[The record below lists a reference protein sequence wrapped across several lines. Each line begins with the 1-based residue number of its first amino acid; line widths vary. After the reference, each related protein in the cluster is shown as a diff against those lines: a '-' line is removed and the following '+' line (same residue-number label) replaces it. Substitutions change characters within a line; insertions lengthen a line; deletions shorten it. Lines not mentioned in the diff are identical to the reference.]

1 MRDRLMEL
9 AHSYQREHNELML
22 EFMKEKDVAS
32 MSGRLLNRW
41 GRVKKPQ
48 LIARI
53 ERLEQQAQI
62 TITACQSDHYKA
74 HLLVGLIMEKQ

>member
-1 MRDRLMEL
+1 M

-41 GRVKKPQ
+41 GRIKKPQ

-62 TITACQSDHYKA
+62 SIGTAKVTIPKPIYGWA
-74 HLLVGLIMEKQ
+74 